1 MPDTVGDESPEPT
14 AALEI
19 RLSRPQQLFKSLD
32 RSPFH
37 EQDLGQDAEEYN
49 VDSGDEY
56 PLEKPL
62 TLIIH
67 LPADQIQAG
76 DIPDLAQAI
85 HNYFAYRLRFFV
97 RDGRIFPGGRSSKSP
112 AAHEPAEQAAL
123 LIALH
128 CDSFQLA
135 AGSARRP
142 NRNAVAH

>member
-14 AALEI
+14 AAIEI
-19 RLSRPQQLFKSLD
+19 RLSRPQQLFNSLD

-37 EQDLGQDAEEYN
+37 EQDLGQDSEEYN

-56 PLEKPL
+56 PLAKPL

-67 LPADQIQAG
+67 ATD
-76 DIPDLAQAI
+76 
-85 HNYFAYRLRFFV
+85 
-97 RDGRIFPGGRSSKSP
+97 DGRIFPGGRSSKSP

-142 NRNAVAH
+142 NRNEVAH